1 MAFELMTSSG
11 DDEGGAVVVSEVS
24 SSSSM
29 IYPLKSCRSWSPVG
43 NDEWELGDE

>member
-1 MAFELMTSSG
+1 MTFRLMTG
-11 DDEGGAVVVSEVS
+11 DNDEGGAVVVSEVS